1 MTPDQPS
8 LFTESLK
15 LLPVLTG
22 ALLAVLGGAITQ
34 YLTHRFTR
42 KRESKKLLREK
53 AEALVESLYAYSD
66 WLKEKNSKLAFSKE
80 PHDVPSPLDRAW
92 MIQKLYFPELKESI
106 AGVMAAA
113 APMVQF
119 NISQRIAQLK
129 DYNAWVKTFDAS
141 PYQEMYRLYLAS
153 FETAIAKVSQVVK
166 THVES

>member
-8 LFTESLK
+8 LLTEALK

-22 ALLAVLGGAITQ
+22 ALLAILGGATTQ
-34 YLTHRFTR
+34 YLTHRFAG
-42 KRESKKLLREK
+42 KRERKKLLREK

-66 WLKEKNSKLAFSKE
+66 WLNEKNSKLVFSKD

-92 MIQKLYFPELKESI
+92 MIQKLYFPELKDPLT
-106 AGVMAAA
+106 GVTAAA

-129 DYNAWVKTFDAS
+129 DYNAWLKTFDAS
-141 PYQEMYRLYLAS
+141 PYQEMYRLYLAA

>member
-1 MTPDQPS
+1 MTPDQLS
-8 LFTESLK
+8 LLSELLK

-22 ALLAVLGGAITQ
+22 ALLAILGGAITQ
-34 YLTHRFTR
+34 YLTHRFSG
-42 KRESKKLLREK
+42 KRESKKLLRER
-53 AEALVESLYAYSD
+53 AEALVESLYAYSV
-66 WLKEKNSKLAFSKE
+66 WLNEKNNKLVYSRD
-80 PHDVPSPLDRAW
+80 PHDAPSPLDKAW
-92 MIQKLYFPELKESI
+92 MIQKLYFPELKEPI
-106 AGVMAAA
+106 ASVMSAA

-141 PYQEMYRLYLAS
+141 PYQEMYRVYLVT